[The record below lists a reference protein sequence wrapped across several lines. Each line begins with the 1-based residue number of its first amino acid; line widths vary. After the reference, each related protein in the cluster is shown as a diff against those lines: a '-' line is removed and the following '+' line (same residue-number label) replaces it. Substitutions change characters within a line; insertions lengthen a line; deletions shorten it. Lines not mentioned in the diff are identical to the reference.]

1 MSATFVVFT
10 DVSCSFDLAALV
22 LLTFE
27 GDLSAIFAFVAIA
40 AGFFAILL
48 LADLLADALVVTAL
62 FRGLIAFTGV
72 AFAFS
77 EAAIFTVLA
86 AGFAAL
92 AIGLVGTF
100 DVALTTVFTAGLTLA
115 FVDTLADFLVAVVLV
130 ALFVTTDVS
139 FFVGFFIA
147 LAIESNQPKLKSYL
161 KFKKIKHCYQS
172 TLCNR
177 TIIQK
182 SNSTFLS
189 IGVLGYSE
197 EHMLT

>member
-1 MSATFVVFT
+1 
-10 DVSCSFDLAALV
+10 LAALV

-27 GDLSAIFAFVAIA
+27 GVLSAIFAFVAIA
-40 AGFFAILL
+40 AGFFVILL
-48 LADLLADALVVTAL
+48 LADLLADALVVAAL
-62 FRGLIAFTGV
+62 FRGLIAFAGV

-77 EAAIFTVLA
+77 GAASFIVLA
-86 AGFAAL
+86 AGFAVL

-100 DVALTTVFTAGLTLA
+100 DVALTTVFAAGLTLA
-115 FVDTLADFLVAVVLV
+115 FVDTLADFFVAVVLV
-130 ALFVTTDVS
+130 VLFVTTDVS
-139 FFVGFFIA
+139 FFAGFFIA

-172 TLCNR
+172 TLRNR

>member
-10 DVSCSFDLAALV
+10 DVSCSFVLAALV

-27 GDLSAIFAFVAIA
+27 GVLSAIFAFVAIA
-40 AGFFAILL
+40 AVFFVVL
-48 LADLLADALVVTAL
+48 LLADALVAAAL
-62 FRGLIAFTGV
+62 FRGLIAFAGV

-77 EAAIFTVLA
+77 EATSFTVLA

-100 DVALTTVFTAGLTLA
+100 DVALTTVFAAGLTLA
-115 FVDTLADFLVAVVLV
+115 FVDTLADFFVAVVLV

-139 FFVGFFIA
+139 FFAGFFIA

-161 KFKKIKHCYQS
+161 KFKK
-172 TLCNR
+172 
-177 TIIQK
+177 
-182 SNSTFLS
+182 
-189 IGVLGYSE
+189 
-197 EHMLT
+197 